1 MKKLK
6 ITEKTAKIKLS
17 RNPYLN
23 ARVRVMKSKL
33 IVPEDYPKLLK
44 MTPSEVSH
52 FLGDGEY
59 KAQID
64 ELAVKHDG
72 ADLIE
77 LALNANASKSYGKV
91 MRISKGTTR
100 EVITK
105 YLLRLDIANLKTVLR
120 GFYSGTSEEEI
131 SQAIIPGCRISV
143 DALLFLLKKESM
155 DDILSDSSVLRVF
168 PHLKSYTAPKDGIT
182 LAYIENLLDS
192 NYYTELFAIAEALP
206 KNASVF
212 KTFLMNEIDLLN
224 INTLLVM
231 KKEGSKKEDIL
242 PMIIGAGANLKTAF
256 IKNAASA
263 ENLEQLLDLFETTK
277 YSREIQ
283 DGRSDALEGSL
294 STIKRELDKRHM
306 RKAFL
311 LLHSHPL
318 SVAPVLGYVFA
329 KEVEIRNLKMISR
342 AKYLGLPE
350 EFMEKNLIIA

>member
-206 KNASVF
+206 KNAS
-212 KTFLMNEIDLLN
+212 
-224 INTLLVM
+224 
-231 KKEGSKKEDIL
+231 
-242 PMIIGAGANLKTAF
+242 
-256 IKNAASA
+256 
-263 ENLEQLLDLFETTK
+263 
-277 YSREIQ
+277 
-283 DGRSDALEGSL
+283 
-294 STIKRELDKRHM
+294 
-306 RKAFL
+306 
-311 LLHSHPL
+311 
-318 SVAPVLGYVFA
+318 
-329 KEVEIRNLKMISR
+329 
-342 AKYLGLPE
+342 
-350 EFMEKNLIIA
+350 